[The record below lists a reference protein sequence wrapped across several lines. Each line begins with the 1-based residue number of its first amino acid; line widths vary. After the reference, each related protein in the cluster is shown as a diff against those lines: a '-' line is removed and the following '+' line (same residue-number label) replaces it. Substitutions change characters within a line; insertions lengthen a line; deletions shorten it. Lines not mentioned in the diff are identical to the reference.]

1 MKTYIGI
8 DIAKLHLDIH
18 RDGKVAR
25 ILNNEKSITVFLKSL
40 PEHSVVI
47 EWSDTGER
55 SSLRVGKGTEFG
67 HEAQE

>member
-18 RDGKVAR
+18 RNDKVVR

-40 PEHSVVI
+40 PEHSIIVC
-47 EWSDTGER
+47 E
-55 SSLRVGKGTEFG
+55 SSGGYPKFRMGDREP
-67 HEAQE
+67 A